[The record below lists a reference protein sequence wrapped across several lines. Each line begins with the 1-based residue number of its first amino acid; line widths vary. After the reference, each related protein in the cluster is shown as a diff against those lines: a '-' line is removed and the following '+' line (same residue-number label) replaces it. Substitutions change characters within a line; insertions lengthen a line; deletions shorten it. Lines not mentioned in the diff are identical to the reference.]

1 MMFEVKV
8 SLTSVPGYASLTLSR
23 ILIIDVT
30 ARGTVVPKLARIIAF
45 LSPFPEVLPPAA
57 KENETDR
64 KSVITIQ
71 VIAIIGIFFI
81 FLFSPMWRLGVKAKI
96 PEPQIDGPGILG
108 SLLTAVVLVLS
119 RPLVSETP
127 PCSGRI
133 IGAAVICPGSDMS

>member
-1 MMFEVKV
+1 MMFDVKV

-30 ARGTVVPKLARIIAF
+30 ARGTVVPKLARIMAF
-45 LSPFPEVLPPAA
+45 LSPFSEVLPPAA
-57 KENETDR
+57 EENETDR
-64 KSVITIQ
+64 KSVITAYIKT
-71 VIAIIGIFFI
+71 IIDSFFI
-81 FLFSPMWRLGVKAKI
+81 ISLSPMWRLGVKAKI

-119 RPLVSETP
+119 RTLVSDP
-127 PCSGRI
+127 PAYAGRI